1 MHIHTIYN
9 LKWIYNNME
18 YQAIVLAA
26 GKASRSKLSYNKVF
40 YKIDDK
46 PIVFLSALNFIED
59 KDCHKIFVVCQN
71 KEEETFKLIF
81 KNIEKIS
88 FVSGG
93 ETRQESVYNALKL
106 VDSDYVIIHDAARP
120 FYSKKLLTNL
130 KNKLVNYDC
139 VIPVIDSIDTLK
151 IVRNNKVI
159 KTINREEVKRV
170 QTPQGFKTSNI
181 LLAHKKADNNL
192 YSDDSSMIEDILNE
206 EVFVIDGEKENIKF
220 TNQDDFIGD
229 L

>member
-1 MHIHTIYN
+1 M
-9 LKWIYNNME
+9 
-18 YQAIVLAA
+18 
-26 GKASRSKLSYNKVF
+26 
-40 YKIDDK
+40 
-46 PIVFLSALNFIED
+46 
-59 KDCHKIFVVCQN
+59 
-71 KEEETFKLIF
+71 
-81 KNIEKIS
+81 
-88 FVSGG
+88 
-93 ETRQESVYNALKL
+93 
-106 VDSDYVIIHDAARP
+106 
-120 FYSKKLLTNL
+120 

>member
-1 MHIHTIYN
+1 
-9 LKWIYNNME
+9 ME

-46 PIVFLSALNFIED
+46 PMVFLSALNFIED
-59 KDCHKIFVVCQN
+59 EDCKMVFVVCRN
-71 KEEETFKLIF
+71 EEKELFNAIF
-81 KNIEKIS
+81 KDISKIK
-88 FVSGG
+88 FVNGG
-93 ETRQESVYNALKL
+93 NTRQESVYNALKFINKE
-106 VDSDYVIIHDAARP
+106 YVVIHDAARP
-120 FYSKKLLTNL
+120 FYSKELLINL
-130 KNKLVNYDC
+130 KKQLVNCDC

-170 QTPQGFKTSNI
+170 QTPQGFKTSKI
-181 LLAHKKADNNL
+181 LLAHKKANNNL

-206 EVFVIDGEKENIKF
+206 DVFVIDGEKENIKF

>member
-1 MHIHTIYN
+1 
-9 LKWIYNNME
+9 ME

-46 PIVFLSALNFIED
+46 PIVFLAALNFIED
-59 KDCHKIFVVCQN
+59 NDCQKVFVVCKN
-71 KEEETFKLIF
+71 KEEETFKSIF
-81 KNIEKIS
+81 KDIEKIS

-106 VDSDYVIIHDAARP
+106 VNSDYVIIHDAARP
-120 FYSKKLLTNL
+120 FYSNKLLTNL

-206 EVFVIDGEKENIKF
+206 EVYVIDGEKENIKF